1 MLPTILL
8 RCTVIGFFLGI
19 YGLSLA
25 IIGKQTRT
33 KDAPELL
40 VTPPRVVQILFS
52 AGDRYLAA
60 NLSGFRVLVAD
71 TARMKPADYAV
82 QARLQRDIAWLN
94 PAHEDNYY
102 IAANILPW
110 GGEVDAADEVLRRA
124 VDARPWDFLPAFHVG
139 FIEYHFRRAPA
150 KGVRW
155 LLLAAERA
163 AEPADQWGLQSVAA
177 RWIERGYDTNTA
189 AGLVDAMA
197 NSAPPGGF
205 RRYLRMRAER
215 LHSLARLRDA
225 ARIFRLRHGV
235 PPTKLTDLLADGLLS
250 EIPRDPLGAGFLLN
264 SDGEPE
270 LKPN

>member
-8 RCTVIGFFLGI
+8 RGTAMVLVVGI
-19 YGLSLA
+19 YGLSLS
-25 IIGKQTRT
+25 ILGRQTRVA
-33 KDAPELL
+33 DIPELL
-40 VTPPRVVQILFS
+40 VTPPQVVQILFS

-60 NLSGFRVLVAD
+60 NLTGFRVLVAD

-124 VDARPWDFLPAFHVG
+124 VAARPWDFLPAFHVG
-139 FIEYHFRRAPA
+139 FIEYHFRRSPA
-150 KGVRW
+150 KGARW

-163 AEPADQWGLQSVAA
+163 AEPGDQWGLQSVAA

-215 LHSLARLRDA
+215 LHSLARLREA
-225 ARIFRLRHGV
+225 ARVYRSRHGV
-235 PPTKLTDLLADGLLS
+235 PPAKLTDLVADGLVS
-250 EIPRDPLGAGFLLN
+250 EIPRDPLGAGFLLD
-264 SDGEPE
+264 SAGEPE